1 MRIGRRPSLGRGSCL
16 FLMALSLVSC
26 GGHSTTAQPPLQTA
40 ASVDL
45 SRYVGLW
52 YEIARLP
59 MWAQRKCVASTAEYR
74 LLETGEIGVRNACVT
89 TSGDQNSIE
98 GTATVVDPES
108 HAKLNVMFDKWVV
121 KVASWFTSSKE
132 GNYWILR
139 VDPDYRW
146 AMVGTPDRRYLWILG
161 RTPVLEEPLYQDL
174 VDSARQ
180 LGFPTEQLIRSKP
193 S

>member
-1 MRIGRRPSLGRGSCL
+1 MG
-16 FLMALSLVSC
+16 LSLVSC
-26 GGHSTTAQPPLQTA
+26 GGHSTPAQPPLQTA

-45 SRYVGLW
+45 SRYAGVW

-59 MWAQRKCVASTAEYR
+59 LWSQRKCVASTAEYR

-89 TSGDQNSIE
+89 TSGDQISIE

-108 HAKLNVMFDKWVV
+108 HAKLNVMFDQWAV
-121 KVASWFTSSKE
+121 KLVSWFRSSKE

-146 AMVGTPDRRYLWILG
+146 SMVGTPDRRYLWILG
-161 RTPVLEEPLYQDL
+161 RISTLEEPLYQDL

-180 LGFPTEQLIRSKP
+180 LGFPTEQLIRSK
-193 S
+193 SS